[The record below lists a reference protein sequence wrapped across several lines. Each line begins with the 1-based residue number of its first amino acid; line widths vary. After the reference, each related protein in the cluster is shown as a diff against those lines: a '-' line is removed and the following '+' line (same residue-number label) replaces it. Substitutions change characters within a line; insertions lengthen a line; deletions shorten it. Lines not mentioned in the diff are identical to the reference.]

1 MSAESPEPAAGGI
14 RKFLRTC
21 GPGVIS
27 GAANDDPSCIS
38 TFAVAGATFG
48 YLTLWTSLLCL
59 PLIGAVQLMCSR
71 LGMVTGRGL
80 AGVVRRICP
89 RWVLFITCTVLVGAN
104 AVNIGADLG
113 GMAEV
118 TELVTGIS
126 AYIWTV
132 AYALLAVVLMFA
144 LPYRR
149 IVQYFKWL
157 TLVLFSYLITAL
169 MAKPDWP
176 GVLRSTFLPTGQWS
190 GEYLSVI
197 VAILGATM
205 SPYLLFWQPSQEVEE
220 ERVKGRETV
229 QQRLGATHRELETSK
244 LDVATGAFFSRLI
257 TYFITLTTAATLFA
271 SGQRHIST
279 AKDAAEA
286 LRPLAGDAAYL
297 LFAIGLLGTGFLAIP
312 ILAGSS
318 AYAVAEALAWRAS
331 LERPPSYAPGFYG
344 TIAASVLLGL
354 GLKMMGFSAVSM
366 LFWSAVINGLITP
379 PIIALIVIFN
389 NRADIMGT
397 RRSTPW
403 LNLLGWATVA
413 LTGAA
418 AVAMAVSFAV
428 RLVTPSAP

>member
-1 MSAESPEPAAGGI
+1 MSACPPPAESGF
-14 RKFLRTC
+14 RRFLRTC

-38 TFAVAGATFG
+38 TFAVAGAAFG
-48 YLTLWTSLLCL
+48 YMTLWTSLLCL
-59 PLIGAVQLMCSR
+59 PLVGAVQMMCSR

-80 AGVVRRICP
+80 AGVVRRTYP
-89 RWVLFITCTVLVGAN
+89 AWVLFITCTLLVSAN

-118 TELVTGIS
+118 TELVTGVS
-126 AYIWTV
+126 AYVWTV
-132 AYALLAVVLMFA
+132 VYAAFAVVLMFA
-144 LPYRR
+144 LPYRK

-157 TLVLFSYLITAL
+157 TLVLFSYMITAL
-169 MAKPDWP
+169 LAKPDWYA
-176 GVLRSTFLPTGQWS
+176 VLRATFIPSAEWSTQ
-190 GEYLSVI
+190 YLSVI
-197 VAILGATM
+197 VGILGATL

-229 QQRLGATHRELETSK
+229 QQRLGASSRELDASK

-271 SGQRHIST
+271 NGQRHIAT

-286 LRPLAGDAAYL
+286 LRPLAGDAAYG
-297 LFAIGLLGTGFLAIP
+297 LFAVGLLGTGFLAIP
-312 ILAGSS
+312 VLAGSS
-318 AYAVAEALAWRAS
+318 AYAVSEALSWRAS

-344 TIAASVLLGL
+344 TIACSVLVGL

-366 LFWSAVINGLITP
+366 LFWSAVINGVITP
-379 PIIALIVIFN
+379 AMIALVVLLSS
-389 NRADIMGT
+389 REDLMGT
-397 RRSTPW
+397 RRATPW
-403 LNLLGWATVA
+403 LKFLGWTTVL

-418 AVAMAVSFAV
+418 AIAMISSLLKNGFGSG
-428 RLVTPSAP
+428 PQ